1 MPVWVIGHKNPDT
14 DAICSAL
21 GYAEFLRLSGARP
34 DAEAARCGE
43 LNHRTQYVLDRVGLE
58 APRLVLDVR
67 PTIGQIARH
76 DVILADTNES
86 LLEVFNRM
94 REHNLRGIPVLDA
107 DGRLAGMLSL
117 SKMLDLLLPGT
128 GSTGSTRTVSSNL
141 RRIAKSLGGTFQ
153 NEVGLDAEE
162 DFIMTV
168 GAMSAEAF
176 SGRLREYPADQILLL
191 VGNRPTVQEPAI
203 EYGVR
208 AIIVTG
214 GYELSP
220 ELLARAEE
228 RRVAVLLS
236 PSDTATTA
244 LLVKCA
250 KRITHALGE
259 PTLAFNPRTLLAEA
273 REKIQASNQPLFLA
287 LHDGGALAGVFSKS
301 DLIKPPRQPLI
312 LVDHNEFSQAV
323 KGVEEAEILEVIDH
337 HRLGSSLT
345 TQEPIRFINEP
356 VGSTCTIVGTMFR
369 RERLTPPPAVAL
381 CLAAGIVSDT
391 LHLTGPTTTA
401 VDREILA
408 WLVAFLPMPLK
419 AFSDGFFAAG
429 SALQILTSDAVV
441 RSDCKEYEE
450 ADWKAAVAQIE
461 ELGLERFWPRKEE
474 LQTALS
480 AMRRERGLDFACL
493 LITDITLHDSILLV
507 DGPRELSEA
516 IEYPRLEEGVHELK
530 GVVSRKKQLL
540 PELIRLFQHVRKP

>member
-43 LNHRTQYVLDRVGLE
+43 LNHRTEYVLARAGAE

-67 PTIGQIARH
+67 PTVGQVCRR

-86 LLEVFNRM
+86 FLEVFNRM
-94 REHNLRGIPVLDA
+94 REHNLRSIPVLDA

-117 SKMLDLLLPGT
+117 TKMLGLLLPGDGGT
-128 GSTGSTRTVSSNL
+128 TRVVSSNL

-153 NEVGLDAEE
+153 NEVGIDHEE
-162 DFIMTV
+162 DLIMTV
-168 GAMSAEAF
+168 GAMSAKAF
-176 SGRLREYPADQILLL
+176 SGRLRDYPASQILLL
-191 VGNRPTVQEPAI
+191 VGNRPTIQEPAI
-203 EYGVR
+203 DYGVR
-208 AIIVTG
+208 ALVVTG

-220 ELLARAEE
+220 ELLKRARE

-236 PSDTATTA
+236 PADTAATA

-250 KRITHALGE
+250 KRITHALE
-259 PTLAFNPRTLLAEA
+259 ETTLAFHPRTLLAEA
-273 REKIQASNQPLFLA
+273 RDKIQASSQPLFLA
-287 LHDGGALAGVFSKS
+287 LQDDGSLAGVFSKS

-323 KGVEEAEILEVIDH
+323 KGVEDAEILEVIDH
-337 HRLGSSLT
+337 HRLGSNLA

-356 VGSTCTIVGTMFR
+356 VGSTCTIVATMFR
-369 RERLTPPPAVAL
+369 RERITPPPSIAV

-391 LHLTGPTTTA
+391 LHLTGPTATP

-408 WLVAFLPMPLK
+408 WLEPLLPLPLK
-419 AFSDGFFAAG
+419 DFADGFFAAG
-429 SALQILTSDAVV
+429 SALQILTSDNVV

-450 ADWKAAVAQIE
+450 GGWRAAVAQIE

-474 LQTALS
+474 LQRALAS
-480 AMRRERGLDFACL
+480 MRRERGLDFACL

-507 DGPRELSEA
+507 DGPAELIAA
-516 IEYPRLEEGVHELK
+516 IEYPRLEDGVCELK
-530 GVVSRKKQLL
+530 GIVSRKKQLL
-540 PELIRLFQHVRKP
+540 PELIRVFQHVRKA

>member
-43 LNHRTQYVLDRVGLE
+43 LNHRTEYVLARAGTE

-67 PTIGQIARH
+67 PTVGQVCRR

-86 LLEVFNRM
+86 FLEVFNRM
-94 REHNLRGIPVLDA
+94 REHNLRSIPVLDA

-117 SKMLDLLLPGT
+117 AKMLGLLLPGD
-128 GSTGSTRTVSSNL
+128 GGSTRVVSSNL

-153 NEVGLDAEE
+153 NEVGIDHEE
-162 DFIMTV
+162 DLIMTV
-168 GAMSAEAF
+168 GAMSAKAF
-176 SGRLREYPADQILLL
+176 SGRLRDYPASQILLL
-191 VGNRPTVQEPAI
+191 VGNRPTIQEPAI
-203 EYGVR
+203 DYGVR
-208 AIIVTG
+208 ALVVTG

-220 ELLARAEE
+220 ELLKRARE

-236 PSDTATTA
+236 PADTAATA

-250 KRITHALGE
+250 KRITHALE
-259 PTLAFNPRTLLAEA
+259 ETTLAFHPRTLLAEA
-273 REKIQASNQPLFLA
+273 RDKIQASSQPLFLA
-287 LHDGGALAGVFSKS
+287 LQDDGSLAGVFSKS

-323 KGVEEAEILEVIDH
+323 KGVEDAEILEVIDH
-337 HRLGSSLT
+337 HRLGSNLA

-356 VGSTCTIVGTMFR
+356 VGSTCTIVATMFR
-369 RERLTPPPAVAL
+369 RERITPPPSIAV

-408 WLVAFLPMPLK
+408 WLEPLLPMRLK
-419 AFSDGFFAAG
+419 DFADGFFAAG
-429 SALQILTSDAVV
+429 SALQILTSDNVV

-450 ADWKAAVAQIE
+450 GGWKAAVAQIE

-474 LQTALS
+474 LQRALGS
-480 AMRRERGLDFACL
+480 MRRERGLDFACL

-507 DGPRELSEA
+507 DGPPELLAA
-516 IEYPRLEEGVHELK
+516 IEYPRLEDGVCELK
-530 GVVSRKKQLL
+530 GIVSRKKQLL
-540 PELIRLFQHVRKP
+540 PELIRVFQHVRKA